1 MRSATCRVRRA
12 TGGVRRAL
20 LGASCVVLSVA
31 AAAQVPP
38 QQAAP
43 QQPPTF
49 TAATQIVEVDVRAF
63 TRDGRFAEDLM
74 IDDFEVFE
82 NGRPQPIRALY
93 FVGPAVSDSATARPL
108 VTSRG
113 PEGTNAG
120 PPVAAARQ
128 TWIFVFDVNHLTAG
142 GGFDRARLGVTTFL
156 KERFRDG
163 DLGGVMAGGTMVNGR
178 LTSVRSELMT
188 AASSVRPTNE
198 NRSRLN
204 ELMREWPRFRDESE
218 ALAVANQDREALQRV
233 VTRACTEDQ
242 SGCIT
247 ADGLA
252 REKASRFRAESQ
264 RSTLD
269 TLKAMNALA
278 NGLARIPG
286 PKTIVF
292 LSDGLVTQDME
303 SALQSVVGQTT
314 RAGARIYAIDVRG
327 LNRGTNASIGDQML
341 ADSPTGGP
349 ARLDITEDAP
359 NSLSVD
365 TGGFFIRNQNNIGK
379 ALVEVAED
387 ANRYYVIGYQPEN
400 SSLDGTFRPIE
411 VRVKRPGINV
421 RARRGYL
428 ALPSSLLL
436 VPKPLK

>member
-1 MRSATCRVRRA
+1 MR
-12 TGGVRRAL
+12 GAL
-20 LGASCVVLSVA
+20 LGATCVVLGAVL
-31 AAAQVPP
+31 AAQAPPP
-38 QQAAP
+38 Q

-49 TAATQIVEVDVRAF
+49 TASTQIVEVDVRAF
-63 TRDGRFAEDLM
+63 TRDGRFAEDLT
-74 IDDFEVFE
+74 IDDFEVME
-82 NGRPQPIRALY
+82 DGKPQTIRALY

-113 PEGTNAG
+113 PEGTTVG
-120 PPVAAARQ
+120 PPISAARQ
-128 TWIFVFDVNHLTAG
+128 TWLFVFDVNHLTAG
-142 GGFDRARLGVTTFL
+142 GGFDRARLAVTTFL

-163 DLGGVMAGGTMVNGR
+163 DLGGVMAGGTMINGR
-178 LTSVRSELMT
+178 LTSVRAELMN
-188 AASSVRPTNE
+188 AASSVRPNNE
-198 NRSRLN
+198 NRARLN
-204 ELMREWPRFRDESE
+204 ELMREWPRFRNESE
-218 ALAVANQDREALQRV
+218 ALAVADQDRETLQRV
-233 VTRACTEDQ
+233 TTRACTEDQ
-242 SGCIT
+242 TACQT
-247 ADGLA
+247 ADGLI
-252 REKASRFRAESQ
+252 REKASRFRTESQ

-292 LSDGLVTQDME
+292 LSDGLVSQDME
-303 SALQSVVGQTT
+303 GALQSVVGQTT

-327 LNRGTNASIGDQML
+327 LNRGTNAGPGDQML

-349 ARLDITEDAP
+349 PRFDITEDAP

-365 TGGFFIRNQNNIGK
+365 TGGFFVRNQNNIGK
-379 ALVEVAED
+379 ALVEVADD

-400 SSLDGTFRPIE
+400 SKLDGTFRPIE

-428 ALPSSLLL
+428 ALPSALLL
-436 VPKPLK
+436 VPQVVK